1 MRSRLPSV
9 TEILRYQVLRHILG
23 STKAGPRYC
32 VTILSDTMGRAGLDH
47 IHGQGKAFGFSNC
60 SSAEPDAR
68 ACPELITDCV
78 SEGKKL

>member
-1 MRSRLPSV
+1 MAKVKPS
-9 TEILRYQVLRHILG
+9 
-23 STKAGPRYC
+23 
-32 VTILSDTMGRAGLDH
+32 
-47 IHGQGKAFGFSNC
+47 GFSNC